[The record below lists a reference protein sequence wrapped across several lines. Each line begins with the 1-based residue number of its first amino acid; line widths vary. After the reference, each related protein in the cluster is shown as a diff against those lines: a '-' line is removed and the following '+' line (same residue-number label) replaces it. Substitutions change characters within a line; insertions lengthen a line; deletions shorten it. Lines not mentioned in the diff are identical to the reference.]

1 MTETLLNLVP
11 LYGLYIVGIAT
22 FLSCLAMP
30 IPSSLIML
38 TAGAFSAAG
47 DLSLALTAITAWV
60 GAVIGDQS
68 GYELGKRGA
77 NWLSRL
83 GSKAA
88 SLQKRA
94 QDLSDRWGGMGIF
107 LSRWLFS
114 PLGPYANFATGAAR
128 MNRLKFTLWGAAGEL
143 IWVALYVGLGFTFAA
158 QIEAVASFAS
168 NISGLLAAGL
178 ATAIFAMWLRRAI
191 QSEARSKHT
200 QPLQ

>member
-1 MTETLLNLVP
+1 MTETLMNLVP

-77 NWLSRL
+77 NWLT
-83 GSKAA
+83 AWD
-88 SLQKRA
+88 QKPHPCKNAPKTCRTA
-94 QDLSDRWGGMGIF
+94 
-107 LSRWLFS
+107 
-114 PLGPYANFATGAAR
+114 GAA
-128 MNRLKFTLWGAAGEL
+128 WA
-143 IWVALYVGLGFTFAA
+143 Y
-158 QIEAVASFAS
+158 S
-168 NISGLLAAGL
+168 
-178 ATAIFAMWLRRAI
+178 
-191 QSEARSKHT
+191 
-200 QPLQ
+200 